1 LAKSKSLLNLN
12 FLRKAP
18 LLRHFLLAPFY
29 VCVSLLHA
37 QSVNTF
43 IGARGTAMGNTS
55 SCIANEWS
63 MFNNVGGLSKTTT
76 PTTAFSYEA
85 RPALT
90 GANRMAF
97 VFASPLKIGTAG
109 FGLFRFGDDVYSEQI
124 ISAGYGNTF
133 GLASLGV
140 KVNYIQYRADGFGS
154 KGLVS
159 ISAGGIAQLT
169 PKLSIG
175 VHIVNLTQQKISNDY
190 GKEYLPTILV
200 VGIGLKA
207 SEKVFV
213 VTEIEKDLSYAS
225 NVKAGLE
232 YWAHKKFAVRTGF
245 NSYPSS
251 GFLGFGFKPKKFTLD
266 YAYRYEPNLGG
277 SHQATVSYVIKS
289 K

>member
-1 LAKSKSLLNLN
+1 M
-12 FLRKAP
+12 
-18 LLRHFLLAPFY
+18 
-29 VCVSLLHA
+29 LHA
-37 QSVNTF
+37 QSVSTF
-43 IGARGTAMGNTS
+43 IGARGSGMGNTS

-63 MFNNVGGLSKTTT
+63 MFNNIGGLSKATSTTA
-76 PTTAFSYEA
+76 AFSYEA

-97 VFASPLKIGTAG
+97 VFASPLKVGTAG

-133 GLASLGV
+133 GLASLGI
-140 KVNYIQYRADGFGS
+140 KVNYIQYRAEGFGS
-154 KGLVS
+154 KGLLS

-175 VHIVNLTQQKISNDY
+175 VHIVNVTQQKISNEY
-190 GKEYLPTILV
+190 GREYLPTILV
-200 VGIGLKA
+200 AGVGLKA

-225 NVKAGLE
+225 NIKAGLE
-232 YWAHKKFAVRTGF
+232 YMPNKKFAVRTGF

-251 GFLGFGFKPKKFTLD
+251 GFAGLGFKPKKFTLD
-266 YAYRYEPNLGG
+266 YAFRYEPNLGG
-277 SHQATVSYVIKS
+277 SHQATVSYIINS